1 MKNKKL
7 PVGAIVLSVIF
18 AVLARV
24 SGIVYSTLATNVV
37 YSTTILCTILPYL
50 QQILSA
56 LSFASAAGGAMAVFF
71 GKYSTKPMLIAY
83 AVIALVENTVPLAM
97 DLLAGMFADDP
108 ARLILG
114 IGYRLGMAA
123 YSVVTLIIGTAIA
136 RGIVNRDGSKA
147 VAVVFAAVLPVVID
161 FFVVFVRSLV
171 SLIEWDFMPYKSE
184 IISIASDFGTVLLAG
199 VMAGVCAVLLTTN
212 GRKE

>member
-7 PVGAIVLSVIF
+7 PLLAIVLCVLF
-18 AVLARV
+18 ATLARV
-24 SGIVYSTLATNVV
+24 SGIVYSTLATNVI
-37 YSTTILCTILPYL
+37 YSTTILCMILPYL

-56 LSFASAAGGAMAVFF
+56 LSFASAAGGAMAVFLD
-71 GKYSTKPMLIAY
+71 KRSVKPVITAY
-83 AVIALVENTVPLAM
+83 AVIAFIENAVPLTM
-97 DLLAGMFADDP
+97 DLLTGVFEDDP

-114 IGYRLGMAA
+114 IAYRLGMTA
-123 YSVVTLIIGTAIA
+123 YSVVILTVGTAVG
-136 RGIVNRDGSKA
+136 RGIINRDGNPA

-161 FFVVFVRSLV
+161 FFAVFVRALT

-184 IISIASDFGTVLLAG
+184 IISMASDFGTVILAG
-199 VMAGVCAVLLTTN
+199 VMAGVCAVVLAMM